1 MRIPCVDTFLKGA
14 LDPPEYRAVRNT
26 SVMLRVIGALQPDK
40 EDLTP
45 LGSHLAN
52 IPVDPRLGKMLL
64 YAVMFQCLDP
74 ILTIAS
80 SIGFRNPFTMPL
92 NEKHAA
98 DREKQVLAGGMPSDH
113 AAVLCAYNRWREGGG
128 QRFARQFYLSHPTL
142 KMTDA

>member
-26 SVMLRVIGALQPDK
+26 SVMLRVIGALRPDK
-40 EDLTP
+40 EDWTP

-98 DREKQVLAGGMPSDH
+98 DREKQVLAG
-113 AAVLCAYNRWREGGG
+113 
-128 QRFARQFYLSHPTL
+128 
-142 KMTDA
+142 